1 MIALLAWAFCAA
13 STPSITPED
22 ARCMGCHERVSLVR
36 ADTLGGGYA
45 VALSEESYGRGSHG
59 SLSCTACH
67 DPGFGS
73 VPHSPGASG
82 APACRTCHET
92 DPTGCAGTPI
102 PAYETAAS
110 GDIHVQRL
118 GPGFT
123 CASCH
128 DPHSASVAPC
138 PDVHESN
145 PLCMTCHGY
154 STILRTHYWLPSAG
168 LHLRRMGC
176 TACHFPAGGPGT
188 NHQVL
193 PRTASLRDCRACHD
207 REKAGDLFAE
217 ESKAWGNRGVP
228 GWRGRLGWEL
238 PVMIGAVLLM
248 VAARVRR
255 LAAFPSP
262 LLMGTGPSGAIRT
275 GAIAVLLVS
284 GAAIYFG
291 AGRLLELLSHIHVVA
306 GTLLVAAYAE
316 RMLLYATQRRAPPLR
331 YQWIGWAVLVLVI
344 GSGLLLVAPT
354 FTPALDLLVPGI
366 RGVHRG
372 SGAMLGLWVAWSL
385 ARRLR

>member
-1 MIALLAWAFCAA
+1 
-13 STPSITPED
+13 
-22 ARCMGCHERVSLVR
+22 
-36 ADTLGGGYA
+36 
-45 VALSEESYGRGSHG
+45 
-59 SLSCTACH
+59 
-67 DPGFGS
+67 
-73 VPHSPGASG
+73 
-82 APACRTCHET
+82 
-92 DPTGCAGTPI
+92 
-102 PAYETAAS
+102 
-110 GDIHVQRL
+110 
-118 GPGFT
+118 
-123 CASCH
+123 
-128 DPHSASVAPC
+128 
-138 PDVHESN
+138 
-145 PLCMTCHGY
+145 
-154 STILRTHYWLPSAG
+154 
-168 LHLRRMGC
+168 
-176 TACHFPAGGPGT
+176 
-188 NHQVL
+188 
-193 PRTASLRDCRACHD
+193 
-207 REKAGDLFAE
+207 
-217 ESKAWGNRGVP
+217 
-228 GWRGRLGWEL
+228 
-238 PVMIGAVLLM
+238 MIGAVLLM